1 MFTHLNVHLQL
12 GPVWLLVNS
21 LGEPHV
27 ALEVPA
33 CARLMIYACRF
44 AVALLY
50 RTKKDNQIICPEART
65 LVSAFILAP
74 VIPLSRY
81 LASVIQP

>member
-33 CARLMIYACRF
+33 CARLSIYACRF
-44 AVALLY
+44 TVVLLY
-50 RTKKDNQIICPEART
+50 RTRKDCQIICPDTRT
-65 LVSAFILAP
+65 LVSAFIFAP
-74 VIPLSRY
+74 VIQLS
-81 LASVIQP
+81 